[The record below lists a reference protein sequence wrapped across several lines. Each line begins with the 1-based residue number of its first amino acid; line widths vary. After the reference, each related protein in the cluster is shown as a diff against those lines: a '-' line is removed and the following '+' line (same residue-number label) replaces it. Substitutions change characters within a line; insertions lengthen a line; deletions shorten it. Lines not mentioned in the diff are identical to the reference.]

1 MFLTT
6 SYLKDESF
14 SLMVILA
21 GSLFIACGGSASIE
35 SIEESP
41 EIIEEVAQPVEEPSQ
56 PAPLV
61 DLKSIAGKGPDEVAA
76 VLGVPNSQSS
86 TKAGS
91 KNYPKHFYHDGTVE
105 VVFVNGVSE
114 WISVFGTERLSF
126 HRNSLADLGL
136 PVTGASFVNP
146 RGFMR
151 WDNHA
156 GLKEVS
162 FFPNGS
168 GGIRYIYICVRTC
181 P

>member
-1 MFLTT
+1 MKP
-6 SYLKDESF
+6 SAR
-14 SLMVILA
+14 MVILA
-21 GSLFIACGGSASIE
+21 SSLFIACGGSASIE

-41 EIIEEVAQPVEEPSQ
+41 AKVEEVTQPVEEPPQ
-56 PAPLV
+56 PELLV
-61 DLKSIAGKGPDEVAA
+61 ELKSIAGKIPDEVAA
-76 VLGVPNSQSS
+76 VLGIPNSQSS
-86 TKAGS
+86 TTVGG
-91 KNYPKHFYHDGTVE
+91 KNYPKHFYRDDTVE

-114 WISVFGTERLSF
+114 WISVFGTEGMSF
-126 HRNSLADLGL
+126 HQNSLANLGL

-162 FFPNGS
+162 FFPNGG
-168 GGIRYIYICVRTC
+168 GGIRYVYICVTTC